1 MKTESCD
8 YIELT
13 GMEFFSFHG
22 HYQEEQIVGNRYI
35 VDLRVSTDFTKAG
48 LSDDLSDTIDYQ
60 ELYKIVAKVM
70 STPSKLLESVAK
82 KILDD
87 IRDRY
92 PDVSGATV
100 SIAKL
105 NPALGGQVSAAK
117 LVMSF

>member
-22 HYQEEQIVGNRYI
+22 HYQEEQIVGNRFI

-48 LSDDLSDTIDYQ
+48 ISDNLSDTIDYQ
-60 ELYKIVAKVM
+60 ELYKIVANVM

-82 KILDD
+82 KILDN
-87 IRDRY
+87 IRDNY
-92 PDVSGATV
+92 PEVTGATV
-100 SIAKL
+100 SISKL
-105 NPALGGQVSAAK
+105 NPALGGQAGAAK